1 MIKSP
6 VTVFF
11 RGVNRDDDGVH
22 VGIAGDVVDVCSI
35 PKRWVVR
42 SLEDSPDKSVAEMC
56 IRDSMLIER
65 IGKCFPNHSVLGEE
79 SGEHD
84 AHSDY
89 LWVVDPLDGTNNY
102 SQGLPVICV
111 SIGLQ
116 YRGETL
122 SLIHIWGCWGL
133 R

>member
-42 SLEDSPDKSVAEMC
+42 SLEDSPDKSVAVVHFVVVQWVFTGENESLSSC
-56 IRDSMLIER
+56 RIR
-65 IGKCFPNHSVLGEE
+65 
-79 SGEHD
+79 
-84 AHSDY
+84 
-89 LWVVDPLDGTNNY
+89 T
-102 SQGLPVICV
+102 
-111 SIGLQ
+111 
-116 YRGETL
+116 
-122 SLIHIWGCWGL
+122 
-133 R
+133 